1 MASVNGQNK
10 AICSSTLSPRVYQLA
25 QLVYTEFESL
35 RRTYGETPYSG
46 LLPLNLKML
55 EEMDQL
61 CADKR
66 QLNVDL
72 NLQIAEKNDVIFQ
85 LQRTKNLHDAA
96 VKRLNHVED
105 ELIAFKKEAEERIDK
120 LESVLRHHEMLSRNA
135 QEHAARLE
143 ERDSRVQAE
152 LAIAHERYTELL
164 RAYVDQAERAKMLDP
179 SDTASQRTVNTI
191 KHDHD
196 LLQKTKTDGKP
207 ESSQTE
213 TKNTS
218 RVDDSVS
225 KGEGHKSPSSV
236 EEDGF
241 FKLSSSSS
249 AMLLDAMK
257 PADRV
262 RSFIDLL
269 VDDSMEY
276 ESILA
281 PSSNGDREVDDEDE
295 AVYVAQS
302 ENCTETS
309 FGVVKEVEKLISEN
323 LDLCATK
330 NALNVVKNDL
340 IRKLDDV
347 TGEKLMLMKEVEYL
361 RVNRDQTREE
371 VNRLVRQLNEY
382 QKQLAHVH
390 TRLKL
395 YEDVEDFCPTDMSLK
410 PLKQTCSLVH
420 AASCSLISQ
429 ECTPDLTS
437 LMRSQTPQVG
447 SSAYRD
453 NSLKH
458 TIPGGFIRSVSV
470 TVGPDMSGNNQ
481 EAGQSIVP
489 ASKDRRL
496 SDPLISVKD
505 PPLAGKLGE
514 PCFTKREMARVI
526 AERNYYKENLLEL
539 QDAVRYM
546 EDMRARRNN
555 HNDDVNPRSLT
566 TRLSPRNHPEPGPF
580 RQFFSNLQSV
590 ADDFAT
596 GLYELFTELE
606 PIFTPSWPSEVYA
619 TGSGGSQRRRSAV
632 FRTGSSELRRMF
644 SHLLGHAAGQ
654 GTEAVFGTGNDFAA
668 AVTSQSLTNSIP
680 HLLGEDRPVSSTA
693 ADATSVNDG
702 SRTHDLQHCAS
713 IHQPESAGLASKV
726 EGHRQ
731 STNPICT
738 VPAKTVSA
746 PT

>member
-1 MASVNGQNK
+1 MASGNGQNK
-10 AICSSTLSPRVYQLA
+10 TVCSSTLSPRVYQLA
-25 QLVYTEFESL
+25 QLVYAEFESL
-35 RRTYGETPYSG
+35 RRMYGEAPYSG

-96 VKRLNHVED
+96 VKRLDHVED
-105 ELIAFKKEAEERIDK
+105 ELIASKKEAEERIDK
-120 LESVLRHHEMLSRNA
+120 LESMLRHHEMLSRNA

-164 RAYVDQAERAKMLDP
+164 RAYVDQAERAKTLDP
-179 SDTASQRTVNTI
+179 SDTASQWTVNNI

-196 LLQKTKTDGKP
+196 LPQKTKTDGKP
-207 ESSQTE
+207 KSSQTE
-213 TKNTS
+213 AKNTS
-218 RVDDSVS
+218 HVDDNLS
-225 KGEGHKSPSSV
+225 KGEGHKSLSSV

-269 VDDSMEY
+269 VDDTMEY

-281 PSSNGDREVDDEDE
+281 PSSNGDREFDDEDE
-295 AVYVAQS
+295 A
-302 ENCTETS
+302 
-309 FGVVKEVEKLISEN
+309 GVVKEVEKLISEN
-323 LDLCATK
+323 LDLCTTK

-410 PLKQTCSLVH
+410 PLKQNCSLVH

-429 ECTPDLTS
+429 ECTPDLKS
-437 LMRSQTPQVG
+437 LTRPQPPQVG
-447 SSAYRD
+447 SSIYLD

-489 ASKDRRL
+489 DRRL
-496 SDPLISVKD
+496 SDPLISIKD
-505 PPLAGKLGE
+505 PLSTGKLGE

-555 HNDDVNPRSLT
+555 HNDDVNPRGLT
-566 TRLSPRNHPEPGPF
+566 TRLSQRNHHEPGPF

-632 FRTGSSELRRMF
+632 FRNGSSELRRMF

-680 HLLGEDRPVSSTA
+680 HLLGGDRPVSSTA

-702 SRTHDLQHCAS
+702 SRTHDLQHSAS
-713 IHQPESAGLASKV
+713 VHQPESARLASKV

-738 VPAKTVSA
+738 APAKPVSA